1 VDLEDALSVS
11 ADPTNLG
18 DAATGVETEV
28 PGSAVVPAAGEAEPG
43 EPADPAG
50 PGVSAGTGQPPKS
63 DPTSAERQLLEG
75 PHSRLQ
81 ELRLLFRA
89 MRDFVRGFRALHFV
103 GPCVTIFGS
112 ARFPESHPYYAIA
125 RDVGRRVSRLGFTVM
140 TGGGPGLMEA
150 ANRGARDAGGL
161 SVGCNIQLPH
171 EQAPNAYL
179 DRWVTCYYFF
189 VRKVLLF
196 KYSYAFVVLPGGLGT
211 TDELAEALTLI
222 QTGKIDGFPVVLIGT
237 KYWAPLLA
245 LLDNMIREGAVSSS
259 DLNLFKVTDDLSD
272 AMQHLETHAV
282 DPFGLKRQAKPSWLL
297 GERALARLT
306 RRR

>member
-1 VDLEDALSVS
+1 MS
-11 ADPTNLG
+11 ADESEVADESTAVDTAEN
-18 DAATGVETEV
+18 EV
-28 PGSAVVPAAGEAEPG
+28 PRPTTAPAAGEAGPG

-50 PGVSAGTGQPPKS
+50 PGVSAGSGPPPKS
-63 DPTSAERQLLEG
+63 DAESAERELLEG
-75 PHSRLQ
+75 PHSRLE

-112 ARFPESHPYYAIA
+112 ARFGESHPYYALA
-125 RDVGRRVSRLGFTVM
+125 RDVGRRVSELGFTVM

-211 TDELAEALTLI
+211 MDELAEALTLI
-222 QTGKIDGFPVVLIGT
+222 QTGKIEGFPVVLIGT

-245 LLDNMIREGAVSSS
+245 LLADMIREGAVAAS
-259 DLNLFKVTDDLSD
+259 DLNLFKVTDDLTD
-272 AMQHLETHAV
+272 AMHHLETHAV
-282 DPFGLKRQAKPSWLL
+282 DPFGLKRQAKPSWWL
-297 GERALARLT
+297 GERALARFT